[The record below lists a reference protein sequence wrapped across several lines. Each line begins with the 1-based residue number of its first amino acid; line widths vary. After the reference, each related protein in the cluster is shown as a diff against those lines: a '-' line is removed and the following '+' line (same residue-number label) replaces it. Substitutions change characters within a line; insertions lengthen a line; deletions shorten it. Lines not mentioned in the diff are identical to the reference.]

1 MTSETQDTNTLR
13 PLPNTDDA
21 VTLDGLKRIK
31 RKPVAGKEA
40 SPSLDG
46 VKSATRECQSRLS
59 IVADAAENPPPGW
72 SNEPRRLGL
81 FGRDLLFS
89 LFTYAIMVLLTLPFF
104 ILGIAVASVH
114 GKRVNNSELNVLQ
127 EAAKAVNMSK
137 YS

>member
-13 PLPNTDDA
+13 LLPNIDDA
-21 VTLDGLKRIK
+21 VTLGGLKRIK

-59 IVADAAENPPPGW
+59 IDADAENPLPGW

-81 FGRDLLFS
+81 FGRDLLFN

-127 EAAKAVNMSK
+127 EAAKAVHMSK